1 MKLKYQEVRIRQREG
16 ACIIQ
21 RRAPAWEVPILQ
33 AIHEGV
39 TVVADVCEDRPA
51 PSVSREFARLEKAYG
66 FETDHEGSRGPA
78 VVAAVYGQHQL
89 GLQSLRRAMQDSVLP
104 MNTPVTPI
112 AAPPPLRAD
121 LLTALASDSLND
133 LIGASTAEPAAS
145 EELTEVAA
153 TA

>member
-1 MKLKYQEVRIRQREG
+1 MKLKYQEIRIRQREG
-16 ACIIQ
+16 ACVVQ
-21 RRAPAWEVPILQ
+21 RRVAAWEVPIMQ

-51 PSVSREFARLEKAYG
+51 PSVSAEFKRLEKAYG

-104 MNTPVTPI
+104 ANTPVTPLV
-112 AAPPPLRAD
+112 AAPALRND
-121 LLTALASDSLND
+121 LLVALQGVDD
-133 LIGASTAEPAAS
+133 LIGQESAPASEVS